1 MSTETPSDRGKSH
14 GQAHSQRRANRLAR
28 QSSPYLLQHAHNP
41 VDWWAWGPDAFAEAR
56 RRDVPILLSI
66 GYSTCYW
73 CHVMERECFEQ
84 DEIAALM
91 NERFVCIK
99 LDREEHPAVDDVY
112 MTAVQMTTGR
122 GGWPLNVCLEPQS
135 LKPFW
140 GGTYFP
146 RQARHGLPSWP
157 EVLTRLSDAW
167 IRERASVEAQAQRIA
182 TAVREHMEV
191 SGQPVNI
198 GQREISEAIGRLL
211 QSFDRV
217 HGGFGGAPKFP
228 QPAFLDLLMD
238 VRPLAGDDST
248 GDAIDQALRTT
259 LERMAMGGVFDQ
271 VAGGFHRYSVD
282 ERWLVPHFE
291 KMLYDNAS
299 LAAVYARAASRLSDP
314 FFASIARRVFDYIRR
329 EMLLPNATFAS
340 AQDAEVDAREGKSYV
355 WTPEDFARS
364 LDPDDA
370 ALATRVYGLD
380 SGANFRDPHHPDE
393 PAAFVLA
400 LQARPERLA
409 HDLGVSVA
417 ALGERIARIN
427 ERLLD
432 HRGKRPQPSR
442 DDKAITSWNGL
453 AISALAVASVEV
465 DESTYLEAAERA
477 AESLWREH
485 RDAHGRLIRSRR
497 GEAVGG
503 CATLEDYAYL
513 TRGLLD
519 LARAAEARR
528 SKLAERHRAR
538 ASELVSIARELF
550 RDSPGRWCDT
560 PPDAPDLFVR
570 AASITDGSMPS
581 ASGVMLLNLL
591 DLAERDRRAKDDA
604 IAMLSALS
612 GAIADSPLACAT
624 ALRGLVRLLVAGSDV
639 SGGAAAEFAASGNAA
654 AASDAQRMDGEP
666 MLPVE
671 VFASAER
678 VSVSRESPGMFRVLL
693 RIRPGYHIAAAEPNP
708 SGGDPI
714 ELSPLRVSLVDGR
727 GLAVYA
733 DYPPG
738 ELFRAFE
745 GGPEALVHRGE
756 IEFDVVVERGEGSI
770 GRPVLTLSYQ
780 ACSEREC
787 LRPTTVELDVAVDA
801 N

>member
-1 MSTETPSDRGKSH
+1 MSNPSTPGH
-14 GQAHSQRRANRLAR
+14 GSSGGPRRVNRLAR
-28 QSSPYLLQHAHNP
+28 ESSPYLLQHAHNP

-56 RRDVPILLSI
+56 RRGVPILLSI

-84 DEIAALM
+84 DDVASLM
-91 NERFVCIK
+91 NDRFVCIK
-99 LDREEHPAVDDVY
+99 LDREEHPAIDDVY

-122 GGWPLNVCLEPQS
+122 GGWPLNVCIEPRT
-135 LKPFW
+135 LRPFW

-146 RQARHGLPSWP
+146 RQPRHGLPSWP
-157 EVLTRLSDAW
+157 DVITRLSDAW
-167 IRERASVEAQAQRIA
+167 RKERAGVEAQAERIA
-182 TAVREHMEV
+182 GAVREHME
-191 SGQPVNI
+191 SAGQPVNI
-198 GQREISEAIGRLL
+198 GHREVSEAIGRLL

-228 QPAFLDLLMD
+228 QPAFLELLLD

-271 VAGGFHRYSVD
+271 VGGGFHRYSVD

-299 LAAVYARAASRLSDP
+299 LAAVYARAAARMSDP
-314 FFASIARRVFDYIRR
+314 FFATITRRVLEYIRR
-329 EMLLPNATFAS
+329 ELQLPNGTFAS
-340 AQDAEVDAREGKSYV
+340 AQDAEVDAREGKSYI
-355 WTPEDFARS
+355 WTAEELAHA

-370 ALATRVYGLD
+370 DLAARIYGLE
-380 SGANFRDPHHPDE
+380 AEPNFRDPHHPDE

-417 ALGERIARIN
+417 ALHDRITRIN
-427 ERLLD
+427 RQLLES
-432 HRGKRPQPSR
+432 RGKRPQPGR

-453 AISALAVASVEV
+453 AISALAIASTEL
-465 DESTYLEAAERA
+465 DEAAYLDAAERA
-477 AESLWREH
+477 AEAIWRDH
-485 RDAHGRLIRSRR
+485 RDARGFLIRSRR
-497 GEAVGG
+497 ADAIGG
-503 CATLEDYAYL
+503 SATLEDYAYL

-528 SKLAERHRAR
+528 SSRGTLHRGR
-538 ASELVSIARELF
+538 AGELVTVARHLF
-550 RDSPGRWCDT
+550 CDDAGTWRDT
-560 PPDAPDLFVR
+560 PAGSADLFVR
-570 AASITDGSMPS
+570 AASITDGAMPS

-591 DLAERDRRAKDDA
+591 ELRAHDDLARGDA
-604 IAMLSALS
+604 VALLSAFS

-624 ALRGLVRLLVAGSDV
+624 ALRGLVRLLSD
-639 SGGAAAEFAASGNAA
+639 GGTPAHDRGEEQAARGGTAAAGEAR
-654 AASDAQRMDGEP
+654 ASDEP

-671 VFASAER
+671 VFAGVER
-678 VSVSRESPGMFRVLL
+678 ITVTRETPGMFRVLL

-708 SGGDPI
+708 AGGDAI
-714 ELSPLRVSLVDGR
+714 ELSPLRVSLVDGN

-738 ELFRAFE
+738 ELFRAYE

-756 IEFDVVVERGEGSI
+756 VEFDVVVERAEGAVA
-770 GRPVLTLSYQ
+770 RPVLTLSYQ
-780 ACSEREC
+780 ACSQREC
-787 LRPTTVELDVAVDA
+787 LRPTIVELDVAIDA

>member
-1 MSTETPSDRGKSH
+1 MSSESPSDRGFNH
-14 GQAHSQRRANRLAR
+14 GPTQPGRRANRLAQ

-41 VDWWAWGPDAFAEAR
+41 VDWWAWGHDAFAEAR
-56 RRDVPILLSI
+56 NRDVPILLSI

-73 CHVMERECFEQ
+73 CHVMERECFEH

-99 LDREEHPAVDDVY
+99 LDREEHPAIDDVY

-122 GGWPLNVCLEPQS
+122 GGWPLNVCLEPRS

-146 RQARHGLPSWP
+146 RQPRHGLPSWP

-167 IRERASVEAQAQRIA
+167 RLERASVESQAERIA
-182 TAVREHMEV
+182 TAVREHME
-191 SGQPVNI
+191 SAGQPVNI
-198 GQREISEAIGRLL
+198 GQREISEAVGRLL

-259 LERMAMGGVFDQ
+259 LEHMAMGGMFDQ

-299 LAAVYARAASRLSDP
+299 LAAVYARAASRMSDP
-314 FFASIARRVFDYIRR
+314 FFALIARRVIEYLRR
-329 EMLLPNATFAS
+329 EMILPNGTFAS
-340 AQDAEVDAREGKSYV
+340 AQDAEVGAREGKSYV
-355 WTPEDFARS
+355 WTPEDFAQA
-364 LDPDDA
+364 LDPDEA
-370 ALATRVYGLD
+370 ALATRIYGLD
-380 SGANFRDPHHPDE
+380 AEANFRDPHHPNE

-409 HDLGVSVA
+409 HDLGISVA
-417 ALGERIARIN
+417 AMHEKIVRVN
-427 ERLLD
+427 HRLLD
-432 HRGKRPQPSR
+432 RRNKRPQPSR

-453 AISALAVASVEV
+453 AISALALASVEL
-465 DESTYLEAAERA
+465 DEPTYMETAERA
-477 AESLWREH
+477 AEALWREH
-485 RDAHGRLIRSRR
+485 RDTQGRLIRSRR
-497 GEAVGG
+497 GAAVGG
-503 CATLEDYAYL
+503 SASLEDYAYL
-513 TRGLLD
+513 ARGLLD
-519 LARAAEARR
+519 LARAAEARESNR
-528 SKLAERHRAR
+528 VELHHAR
-538 ASELVSIARELF
+538 ASELVWIARELF
-550 RDSPGRWCDT
+550 RDSSGRWCDT
-560 PPDAPDLFVR
+560 PPGAPDLFVR
-570 AASITDGSMPS
+570 AASITDGAMPS

-591 DLAERDRRAKDDA
+591 ELSARDQRAKDDA
-604 IAMLSALS
+604 MALLSAFS

-624 ALRGLVRLLVAGSDV
+624 ALRGLVHILVAGDDLSRDRLTEPTRGSAGV
-639 SGGAAAEFAASGNAA
+639 PS
-654 AASDAQRMDGEP
+654 SDASRSGDEP

-671 VFASAER
+671 VFASVER
-678 VSVSRESPGMFRVLL
+678 VGVSRDAPGMFRVLL
-693 RIRPGYHIAAAEPNP
+693 RIKPGYHIAAAEPNP
-708 SGGDPI
+708 SGGEPI
-714 ELSPLRVSLVDGR
+714 ELSPLRVSLLDGR

-756 IEFDVVVERGEGSI
+756 IEFDVVIERGEGEI

>member
-1 MSTETPSDRGKSH
+1 MPTETPSDRGFNH
-14 GQAHSQRRANRLAR
+14 GQPRRSNRLAR
-28 QSSPYLLQHAHNP
+28 QSSPYLLQHGHNP

-56 RRDVPILLSI
+56 HRDVPILLSI

-73 CHVMERECFEQ
+73 CHVMERECFEN
-84 DEIAALM
+84 DEVAALM

-99 LDREEHPAVDDVY
+99 VDREEHPAVDDVY

-122 GGWPLNVCLEPQS
+122 GGWPLNVCLDPRS

-146 RQARHGLPSWP
+146 HQPRHGLPSWP

-167 IRERASVEAQAQRIA
+167 RRERPSVEAQAERIA
-182 TAVREHMEV
+182 AAVRDHLE
-191 SGQPVNI
+191 SPGQPVHI
-198 GQREISEAIGRLL
+198 GQREISEATGRLL
-211 QSFDRV
+211 QSLDRV

-248 GDAIDQALRTT
+248 GDAIDQALRIT
-259 LERMAMGGVFDQ
+259 LERMAMGGMFDQ

-291 KMLYDNAS
+291 KMLYDNAL
-299 LAAVYARAASRLSDP
+299 LAAVYARAASRMSDP
-314 FFASIARRVFDYIRR
+314 FFAMIARRVIEYLRR
-329 EMLLPNATFAS
+329 EMLLPNGTFAS
-340 AQDAEVDAREGKSYV
+340 AQDAEIDAREGKSYV
-355 WTPEDFARS
+355 WTPEDLAKS

-370 ALATRVYGLD
+370 TLAARAYGLD
-380 SGANFRDPHHPDE
+380 AEANFRDPHHPDE

-400 LQARPERLA
+400 LHARPERLA

-417 ALGERIARIN
+417 ALQESITRIN

-432 HRGKRPQPSR
+432 HRNKRPQPSR

-453 AISALAVASVEV
+453 AISALAVASIEL
-465 DESTYLEAAERA
+465 DEPSFLDVAERA

-485 RDAHGRLIRSRR
+485 RDAQGRIIRSRR
-497 GEAVGG
+497 GETVGG
-503 CATLEDYAYL
+503 SASLEDYAYL

-519 LARAAEARR
+519 LAQAAETRNSSRAELHHARAAELVTMARD
-528 SKLAERHRAR
+528 
-538 ASELVSIARELF
+538 LF
-550 RDSPGRWCDT
+550 RDSLGRWCDT

-570 AASITDGSMPS
+570 AASITDGAMPS
-581 ASGVMLLNLL
+581 ASGVMLLNLFE
-591 DLAERDRRAKDDA
+591 LAECDRRAKDDA
-604 IAMLSALS
+604 IALLSAFS

-624 ALRGLVRLLVAGSDV
+624 ALRGLVRLLVAGDGLSRDADAE
-639 SGGAAAEFAASGNAA
+639 SAGGNTGSFAPGTENPA
-654 AASDAQRMDGEP
+654 GEP

-671 VFASAER
+671 VFASVER
-678 VSVSRESPGMFRVLL
+678 VSVSRETPGMFRVLL
-693 RIRPGYHIAAAEPNP
+693 RIRPGYHIAAAEPHP
-708 SGGDPI
+708 SGGEPI

-745 GGPEALVHRGE
+745 DGPEALVHRGE
-756 IEFDVVVERGEGSI
+756 IEFDVVIERGEGAI

-787 LRPTTVELDVAVDA
+787 LRPTTVELDVAVDVS
-801 N
+801 

>member
-1 MSTETPSDRGKSH
+1 MSNQSSPGHGPSG
-14 GQAHSQRRANRLAR
+14 GPRRVNRLAR
-28 QSSPYLLQHAHNP
+28 ESSPYLLQHAHNP

-84 DEIAALM
+84 DDVASLM

-99 LDREEHPAVDDVY
+99 LDREEHPAIDDVY

-122 GGWPLNVCLEPQS
+122 GGWPLNVCLEPRT
-135 LKPFW
+135 LRPFW

-146 RQARHGLPSWP
+146 RQPRHGLPSWP
-157 EVLTRLSDAW
+157 EVITRLGDAW
-167 IRERASVEAQAQRIA
+167 RAERAGVEAQAERIA
-182 TAVREHMEV
+182 GAVREHME
-191 SGQPVNI
+191 SAGQPVNI
-198 GQREISEAIGRLL
+198 GHREVSEAIGRLL

-228 QPAFLDLLMD
+228 QPAFLELLMD

-271 VAGGFHRYSVD
+271 VGGGFHRYSVD

-299 LAAVYARAASRLSDP
+299 LAAVYARAAARMSDP
-314 FFASIARRVFDYIRR
+314 FFAAITRRVLEYIRR
-329 EMLLPNATFAS
+329 EMQLPNGTFAS
-340 AQDAEVDAREGKSYV
+340 AQDAEVGAREGKSYI
-355 WTPEDFARS
+355 WTPEELAQA

-370 ALATRVYGLD
+370 KLAARIYGLD
-380 SGANFRDPHHPDE
+380 TEPNFRDPHHPDE

-409 HDLGVSVA
+409 HDLGLSVS
-417 ALGERIARIN
+417 ALQDQIARIN
-427 ERLLD
+427 QQLLEYRD
-432 HRGKRPQPSR
+432 KRPQPGR

-453 AISALAVASVEV
+453 AISALAIASIEL
-465 DESTYLEAAERA
+465 DGADYLDAAERA
-477 AESLWREH
+477 AEAIWRDH
-485 RDAHGRLIRSRR
+485 RDARGHLIRSRR
-497 GEAVGG
+497 GDAIGG
-503 CATLEDYAYL
+503 SATLEDYAYL

-519 LARAAEARR
+519 LARAAEARHSPR
-528 SKLAERHRAR
+528 GARHRGRAGELASVAR
-538 ASELVSIARELF
+538 QLF
-550 RDSPGRWCDT
+550 CDEAGRWCDT
-560 PPDAPDLFVR
+560 PAGSADLFVR
-570 AASITDGSMPS
+570 AASITDGAMPS
-581 ASGVMLLNLL
+581 ASGVILLNLL
-591 DLAERDRRAKDDA
+591 ELGEIDERARGDA
-604 IAMLSALS
+604 VALLSAFS

-624 ALRGLVRLLVAGSDV
+624 ALRGLVRLLADGESAARGLAGEPGKQ
-639 SGGAAAEFAASGNAA
+639 GGAGVAADAARAG
-654 AASDAQRMDGEP
+654 DEP

-671 VFASAER
+671 VFAGVER
-678 VSVSRESPGMFRVLL
+678 ISVTRETPGMFRVLL
-693 RIRPGYHIAAAEPNP
+693 RIKPGYHIAAAEPNP
-708 SGGDPI
+708 AGGEVI
-714 ELSPLRVSLVDGR
+714 ELSPLRVSLVDGN

-738 ELFRAFE
+738 ELFRAYE
-745 GGPEALVHRGE
+745 GGPEALVHREE
-756 IEFDVVVERGEGSI
+756 IEFDVVVERTEGAI
-770 GRPVLTLSYQ
+770 ARPVLTLSYQ

-787 LRPTTVELDVAVDA
+787 LRPTIVELDVAIDA

>member
-1 MSTETPSDRGKSH
+1 MSTETPSDRGLSH
-14 GQAHSQRRANRLAR
+14 GPAQPQRRANRLAR

-41 VDWWAWGPDAFAEAR
+41 VDWWAWGHDAFAEAR
-56 RRDVPILLSI
+56 HRDVPILLSI

-73 CHVMERECFEQ
+73 CHVMERECFEH
-84 DEIAALM
+84 DDVAALM

-122 GGWPLNVCLEPQS
+122 GGWPLNVCLEPRS

-167 IRERASVEAQAQRIA
+167 RRERASVEAQAERIA
-182 TAVREHMEV
+182 AAVREHME
-191 SGQPVNI
+191 SAGQPVNI

-228 QPAFLDLLMD
+228 QPAFLDLLLD

-259 LERMAMGGVFDQ
+259 LERMAMGGMFDQ
-271 VAGGFHRYSVD
+271 IAGGFHRYSVD

-299 LAAVYARAASRLSDP
+299 LALVYARAASRMSDP
-314 FFASIARRVFDYIRR
+314 FFAMIARRVVEYLRR
-329 EMLLPNATFAS
+329 EMLLPNGTFAS
-340 AQDAEVDAREGKSYV
+340 AQDAEVEAREGKSYV
-355 WTPEDFARS
+355 WTPEDFARA

-370 ALATRVYGLD
+370 ALATHVYGLD
-380 SGANFRDPHHPDE
+380 AAANFRDPHHPDD

-409 HDLGVSVA
+409 HDCGASVA
-417 ALGERIARIN
+417 ALQERIARIN
-427 ERLLD
+427 ERLLEF
-432 HRGKRPQPSR
+432 RNTRPQPSR

-453 AISALAVASVEV
+453 AISALAVASTEL
-465 DESTYLEAAERA
+465 DEPTYLDAAERA
-477 AESLWREH
+477 AEAIWREH
-485 RDAHGRLIRSRR
+485 RDAQGRLIRSRR

-503 CATLEDYAYL
+503 SASLEDYAYF

-519 LARAAEARR
+519 LAQAAGARKAKRSELYNARAA
-528 SKLAERHRAR
+528 
-538 ASELVSIARELF
+538 ELVSIARELF
-550 RDSPGRWCDT
+550 RDSLGRWCDT
-560 PPDAPDLFVR
+560 PTEAPDLFVR
-570 AASITDGSMPS
+570 AASITDGAMPS
-581 ASGVMLLNLL
+581 ASGVMLLNLIEL
-591 DLAERDRRAKDDA
+591 SERDGRAKDDA
-604 IAMLSALS
+604 VEMLSAFS
-612 GAIADSPLACAT
+612 GAIADSPLSCAT
-624 ALRGLVRLLVAGSDV
+624 ALRGLVRLLVAGDHLSRD
-639 SGGAAAEFAASGNAA
+639 
-654 AASDAQRMDGEP
+654 SDAEPAGRSAGSTSSDGERVGEP

-671 VFASAER
+671 VFASVER
-678 VSVSRESPGMFRVLL
+678 VSVSRETPGMFRVLL
-693 RIRPGYHIAAAEPNP
+693 RIRPGYHIAAGEPNP

-745 GGPEALVHRGE
+745 GGPEVLVHRGE
-756 IEFDVVVERGEGSI
+756 IEFDVVVERGEGAI
-770 GRPVLTLSYQ
+770 GRPILTLSYQ
-780 ACSEREC
+780 ACGEREC

-801 N
+801 S

>member
-1 MSTETPSDRGKSH
+1 MSNQSSTSRESDATP
-14 GQAHSQRRANRLAR
+14 RRANRLAR
-28 QSSPYLLQHAHNP
+28 ESSPYLLQHAHNP
-41 VDWWAWGPDAFAEAR
+41 VDWWSWGPDAFAEAR
-56 RRDVPILLSI
+56 RREVPILLSI

-84 DEIAALM
+84 DDVASLM

-99 LDREEHPAVDDVY
+99 LDREEHPAIDDAY

-122 GGWPLNVCLEPQS
+122 GGWPLNVCLEPRT

-146 RQARHGLPSWP
+146 RQPRHGLPSWP
-157 EVLTRLSDAW
+157 DVITRLSDAW
-167 IRERASVEAQAQRIA
+167 RADRAGVEAQAERIA
-182 TAVREHMEV
+182 GAVREHME
-191 SGQPVNI
+191 SAGQPVNI
-198 GQREISEAIGRLL
+198 GHREVSEAVGRLL

-271 VAGGFHRYSVD
+271 VGGGFHRYSVD

-299 LAAVYARAASRLSDP
+299 LAAVYARAAASMSDS
-314 FFASIARRVFDYIRR
+314 FFAAITRRVLEYLRR
-329 EMLLPNATFAS
+329 EMQLPNGTFAS
-340 AQDAEVDAREGKSYV
+340 AQDAEVDAREGKSYI
-355 WTPEDFARS
+355 WTPEELAQA

-370 ALATRVYGLD
+370 NMAARIYGLD
-380 SGANFRDPHHPDE
+380 AEPNFRDPHHPDE

-400 LQARPERLA
+400 LRARPERVA
-409 HDLGVSVA
+409 HDLGLSVSD
-417 ALGERIARIN
+417 LNDRITRIN
-427 ERLLD
+427 RRLLEC
-432 HRGKRPQPSR
+432 RGRRPQPGR

-453 AISALAVASVEV
+453 AISALAIASIEL
-465 DESTYLEAAERA
+465 DETVWLDAAERT
-477 AESLWREH
+477 AEAIWSHH
-485 RDAHGRLIRSRR
+485 RDASGRLIRSRR
-497 GEAVGG
+497 GGAGG
-503 CATLEDYAYL
+503 GSATLEDYAYL
-513 TRGLLD
+513 MRGLLD
-519 LARAAEARR
+519 LARAAEARQ
-528 SKLAERHRAR
+528 LASGARHRDR
-538 ASELVSIARELF
+538 ACELVSVARDLF
-550 RDSPGRWCDT
+550 RDEAGKWTDT
-560 PPDAPDLFVR
+560 PAGSTDLFVR
-570 AASITDGSMPS
+570 AASITDGAMPS
-581 ASGVMLLNLL
+581 SSGVMLRNLL
-591 DLAERDRRAKDDA
+591 ELGERDQRARADA
-604 IAMLSALS
+604 IALLSAFS

-624 ALRGLVRLLVAGSDV
+624 ALRGLVRLLTDGESTARDLAGEPATQ
-639 SGGAAAEFAASGNAA
+639 GGAGAAADAARAG
-654 AASDAQRMDGEP
+654 DEP

-671 VFASAER
+671 VFAGVER
-678 VSVSRESPGMFRVLL
+678 ISVTRETPGMFRVLL

-708 SGGDPI
+708 ADGEVI
-714 ELSPLRVSLVDGR
+714 ELSPLRVSLVDGN

-738 ELFRAFE
+738 ELFRAYV

-756 IEFDVVVERGEGSI
+756 IEFDVVVERIEGAI
-770 GRPVLTLSYQ
+770 ARPILTLSYQ
-780 ACSEREC
+780 ACSQREC
-787 LRPTTVELDVAVDA
+787 LRPTIVELDVAIDA